1 MSIFKKIKKMQLG
14 LHLFFLISCVTFI
27 VPFLILVGISF
38 SREQD
43 VWHYGYRLIPKNF
56 DLTAYKWVFR
66 NPGQI
71 LQAYKVT
78 ATFSV
83 VEMILQTFVTTI
95 LAYPLS
101 QPEFKM
107 KKVVTMIM
115 FIIMNFS
122 AGLVPTYLWHTQF
135 LHLGNTIWIYIIPN
149 LVNVWNVF
157 MIRTF
162 FKGIPYELSEAA
174 VVDGA
179 GELRIYASIII
190 PLSKPALATI
200 SLMTFLNAWNNWYTS
215 MIYITRDELIS
226 LQYFLQRIL
235 EDLDLIQT
243 NEQAANMLTYE
254 AIPSETIR
262 MAMAVVVVG
271 PALFVFPFFQKYFV
285 KGMTIGSL
293 KG

>member
-1 MSIFKKIKKMQLG
+1 MLNKIKKMQLG
-14 LHLFFLISCVTFI
+14 LHLYFLLSCVIFI

-43 VWHYGYRLIPKNF
+43 VWEYGYRLIPKNF

-78 ATFSV
+78 ATFSIAS
-83 VEMILQTFVTTI
+83 MILQTFVTT
-95 LAYPLS
+95 LVAYPLS
-101 QPEFKM
+101 QRDFKF
-107 KKVVTMIM
+107 KQPVTILM
-115 FIIMNFS
+115 FITMYFT
-122 AGLVPTYLWHTQF
+122 AGLVPTYLWNTQV
-135 LHLGNTIWIYIIPN
+135 LHLGNTIWIYIVPG
-149 LVNVWNVF
+149 LVNVWSIF

-179 GELRIYASIII
+179 GELRIYASIVI

-200 SLMTFLNAWNNWYTS
+200 ALMTFLNSWNNWQS
-215 MIYITRDELIS
+215 AMIYITRDELVS

-243 NEQAANMLTYE
+243 NEQAASMLTYE
-254 AIPSETIR
+254 AVPSETIR

-285 KGMTIGSL
+285 KGLTIGSI